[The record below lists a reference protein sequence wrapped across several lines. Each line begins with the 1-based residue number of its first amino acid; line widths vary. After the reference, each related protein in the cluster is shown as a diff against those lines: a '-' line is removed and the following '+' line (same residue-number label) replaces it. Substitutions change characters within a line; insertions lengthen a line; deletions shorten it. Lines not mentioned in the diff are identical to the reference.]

1 MSGKEQVMEAM
12 SKMRECSTCDEVVEG
27 LQLLGAIRE
36 GRQVIDQGDVVP
48 HEEVVM
54 MGP

>member
-1 MSGKEQVMEAM
+1 MRGNEQVMEAM
-12 SKMRECSTCDEVVEG
+12 AKLPECSTCDEVVEG

-36 GRQVIDQGDVVP
+36 GRQVIDKRDVVP

-54 MGP
+54 MVP